1 MSPWD
6 IKNGLI
12 VCSTL
17 GLQQTCIWHY
27 KLPPLSNLPGEI
39 LQNIFS
45 GWMTT
50 DNGIEDWGAWLKG
63 LWEGTGLAEAVSGQI
78 ENELVDTRCNSTEA
92 KENGEIDSAAGTQ
105 TPVELTEQNA
115 QTSGDNPHT
124 STIMTPFQRDDGI
137 IYGDDNDLD
146 CDEDRRGEAFDLFY
160 KNHALLSSL
169 KQSNAISKEGAAFQM
184 VSILYLSMHS
194 MEKRHIWKPKFLN
207 NLGDRE
213 SMHHLKGKAL

>member
-1 MSPWD
+1 MFHPRLAA
-6 IKNGLI
+6 NVHLA
-12 VCSTL
+12 
-17 GLQQTCIWHY
+17 LQTT
-27 KLPPLSNLPGEI
+27 PLEQFACGDFAKHI
-39 LQNIFS
+39 LRLDDN
-45 GWMTT
+45 

-78 ENELVDTRCNSTEA
+78 ENEVVDTRCNSTEA

-146 CDEDRRGEAFDLFY
+146 CGEDRRGEAFDLFY

-169 KQSNAISKEGAAFQM
+169 KQSNAISKEEQPFKWFPFYICQCTAWRSGKFG
-184 VSILYLSMHS
+184 ILN
-194 MEKRHIWKPKFLN
+194 F
-207 NLGDRE
+207 
-213 SMHHLKGKAL
+213 